1 MHVYSSPPTHHDASA
16 AQGLFDNDT
25 SSDRLMG
32 SSELPISESPSLEAL
47 ELVDESMG
55 RVAVNLESG
64 DWEPNISSAATSPLS
79 SLSDLDFEELDRRTT
94 RGVSDEKAQ
103 AMKTSTQ
110 PTPETV
116 EVSDEEQT
124 AHATET
130 STRQPT
136 PEAAEV
142 SDEEQTAQATETS
155 TRQPTPE
162 AAEVSDEEQAAQATE
177 TSTRQPTPEAAE
189 VSDEEQA
196 AHATE
201 TSTRQ
206 PTPDPGCV
214 SAEED
219 VAQPTEI
226 HPCHN
231 NPREQQQ

>member
-142 SDEEQTAQATETS
+142 SDEEQ
-155 TRQPTPE
+155 
-162 AAEVSDEEQAAQATE
+162 
-177 TSTRQPTPEAAE
+177 
-189 VSDEEQA
+189 A

-226 HPCHN
+226 RYRASSTAAASKKPGTSLPCWLDDSKRFPAKDPCHN